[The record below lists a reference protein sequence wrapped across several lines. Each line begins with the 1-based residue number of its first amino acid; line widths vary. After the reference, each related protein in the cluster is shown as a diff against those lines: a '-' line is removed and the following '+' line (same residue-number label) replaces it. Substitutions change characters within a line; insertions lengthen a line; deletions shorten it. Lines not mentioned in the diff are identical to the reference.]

1 METKILILILAL
13 SERRAAESEN
23 RIKGFE
29 RINARLSVEVDRQRK
44 EIEILNQRAY
54 KNFNLLELAA

>member
-13 SERRAAESEN
+13 SERRDAESEN
-23 RIKGFE
+23 HIKGFE